1 MGIPMDIVYVPDEY
15 GNLIQTRVPTAI
27 GFPTWFA
34 GPEVPEGYLY
44 CDGSEVNREVYK
56 ELFTAI
62 GTTWGA
68 GDGVDTF
75 NLPDLRGIFVRG
87 DGGENNA
94 ALGVRQSD
102 AIRNITGAFSIR
114 SWGDSGDGETSD
126 AGWPIQR
133 ATGPFGPSFTNNDL
147 QILPIQSL
155 NTKNVPVQ
163 TIPFDVSRVVATAA
177 ENRPINVA
185 LKPCIRYV

>member
-27 GFPTWFA
+27 GFPFWFA

-75 NLPDLRGIFVRG
+75 NIPDLRGIFVRG

-94 ALGVRQSD
+94 ALGVKQGD
-102 AIRNITGAFSIR
+102 AIRNITGSF
-114 SWGDSGDGETSD
+114 DDVLYSGH
-126 AGWPIQR
+126 
-133 ATGPFGPSFTNNDL
+133 TGPMGPHAGGAFYTDTAAVGVRFGASG
-147 QILPIQSL
+147 
-155 NTKNVPVQ
+155 Q
-163 TIPFDVSRVVATAA
+163 TEIAETGDNIKIDVSRVVPTAS
-177 ENRPINVA
+177 ENRPVNVA

>member
-34 GPEVPEGYLY
+34 GPEVPDGYLY
-44 CDGSEVNREVYK
+44 CDGSEVDREVYK
-56 ELFTAI
+56 ELFAAI

-68 GDGVDTF
+68 GDGTDTF
-75 NLPDLRGIFVRG
+75 NIPDLRGIFVRG

-94 ALGVRQSD
+94 ALGTVQSD
-102 AIRNITGAFSIR
+102 AMRNITGSFWDYLGQAITLM
-114 SWGDSGDGETSD
+114 GVGDGVFRRATSD
-126 AGWPIQR
+126 DEYG
-133 ATGPFGPSFTNNDL
+133 TMLTVTDT
-147 QILPIQSL
+147 SL
-155 NTKNVPVQ
+155 RYPDPEVPDGM
-163 TIPFDVSRVVATAA
+163 IFDASRVVPTAP
-177 ENRPINVA
+177 EIRPINVA

>member
-1 MGIPMDIVYVPDEY
+1 MDSVYIPDEN
-15 GNLIQTRVPTAI
+15 GNLIKTQVPTAI

-44 CDGSEVNREVYK
+44 CDGSEVDREVYK

-75 NLPDLRGIFVRG
+75 NIPDLRGIFVRG

-94 ALGVRQSD
+94 ALGVRQQD
-102 AIRNITGAFSIR
+102 AIREITGQLWGRYIISAAGDSPDHHLLRAITQPNAFETTNGMTESSGESIR
-114 SWGDSGDGETSD
+114 TGSP
-126 AGWPIQR
+126 AGGQ
-133 ATGPFGPSFTNNDL
+133 
-147 QILPIQSL
+147 QIYF
-155 NTKNVPVQ
+155 KAGNVVP
-163 TIPFDVSRVVATAA
+163 TAA

>member
-1 MGIPMDIVYVPDEY
+1 MGIPMDSVYIPDEN
-15 GNLIQTRVPTAI
+15 GNLIKTQVPTAI

-44 CDGSEVNREVYK
+44 CDGSEVDREVYK

-75 NLPDLRGIFVRG
+75 NIPDLRGIFVRG

-94 ALGVRQSD
+94 ALGVLQGD
-102 AIRNITGAFSIR
+102 AIRNITGVLSAIYNATTAGSDGGALQWDSVSTGR
-114 SWGDSGDGETSD
+114 AATDSGGQ
-126 AGWPIQR
+126 GYVGIQFI
-133 ATGPFGPSFTNNDL
+133 AS
-147 QILPIQSL
+147 
-155 NTKNVPVQ
+155 NVVP
-163 TIPFDVSRVVATAA
+163 TAA

-185 LKPCIRYV
+185 LRPCIRYV